1 MKKAGDLLK
10 EFFDNLGISAEKTE
24 NIYSCWS
31 EIAGKDIGD
40 NSRVIDIKKETISVE
55 ADHPG
60 WIQIINLQKEQI
72 LKNIKERFPDKEIKE
87 IKVIL
92 RKQRTSVN

>member
-10 EFFDNLGISAEKTE
+10 EFFDNLGISAVKTE
-24 NIYSCWS
+24 NIYSCWK
-31 EIAGKDIGD
+31 EIAGKEIGE
-40 NSRVIDIKKETISVE
+40 NSRVFDIKKEIVFVE

-60 WIQIINLQKEQI
+60 WIQIINLKKEHI
-72 LKNIKERFPDKEIKE
+72 LTKINEKFPEKEIRE

-92 RKQRTSVN
+92 KNKEPG

>member
-10 EFFDNLGISAEKTE
+10 EFFDKMGIPAKKIDT
-24 NIYSCWS
+24 IYSCWN
-31 EIAGKDIGD
+31 EIAGKEIAE
-40 NSRVIDIKKETISVE
+40 NTRVIDIKKEEISVE

-60 WIQIINLQKEQI
+60 WIQIINLRKEQI
-72 LKNIKERFPDKEIKE
+72 LKNINEKFPEKKIIE

-92 RKQRTSVN
+92 KRG